1 MMQKLVMNKIL
12 IFFIGLILIS
22 TDLLAQLQAV
32 SLEQRVENS
41 TLVFEGKVLQKSS
54 FWDTDRRHIYTS
66 NLVSV
71 YKVFKGQL
79 SNSIVEVI
87 TIGGIVGD
95 QMEKVSYGLDLQEGS
110 LGVFTC
116 IPNNI
121 KLSSSSKNLRIQPYA
136 EIQGFI
142 SYDLSSGTARDVFN
156 VYKNVSGEIYPVLQK
171 LTHSNYKV
179 MNKAD
184 FKIK

>member
-1 MMQKLVMNKIL
+1 MNKIL
-12 IFFIGLILIS
+12 LFIIALTLIS
-22 TDLLAQLQAV
+22 ADLSAQLQAV
-32 SLEQRVENS
+32 PLEQRVENS
-41 TLVFEGKVLQKSS
+41 SLVFEGKVLRKSS
-54 FWDTDRRHIYTS
+54 FWDSDRRHIYTA

-71 YKVFKGQL
+71 YKVFKGEL

-87 TIGGIVGD
+87 TIGGIVGN
-95 QMEKVSYGLDLQEGS
+95 QMEKVSYGLDLQEGAI
-110 LGVFTC
+110 GVFTC
-116 IPNNI
+116 IPNTTKI
-121 KLSSSSKNLRIQPYA
+121 ASSSKNLRLRPYA

-142 SYDLSSGTARDVFN
+142 RYDLATGTARDVFK

>member
-1 MMQKLVMNKIL
+1 MNKTL
-12 IFFIGLILIS
+12 LFFIALSLIS
-22 TDLLAQLQAV
+22 AELSAQLQAV
-32 SLEQRVENS
+32 PLEQRVENS
-41 TLVFEGKVLQKSS
+41 SLVFEGKVLRKSS

-71 YKVFKGQL
+71 YKVFKGEL
-79 SNSIVEVI
+79 SNAIVEVI
-87 TIGGIVGD
+87 TIGGIVGN

-110 LGVFTC
+110 VGVFTC
-116 IPNNI
+116 IPNNTR
-121 KLSSSSKNLRIQPYA
+121 LATSSKNLRLRPYA

-142 SYDLSSGTARDVFN
+142 RYDLATGTARDVFK
-156 VYKNVSGEIYPVLQK
+156 VYKNVSREIYPVLQK

>member
-1 MMQKLVMNKIL
+1 MIKKLNMNKIL
-12 IFFIGLILIS
+12 FFFIALTFIS
-22 TDLLAQLQAV
+22 ADISAQLQQV
-32 SLEQRVENS
+32 TLEQRVENS
-41 TLVFEGKVLQKSS
+41 SLVFEGKVLNKSS

-71 YKVFKGQL
+71 YKVFKGEL
-79 SNSIVEVI
+79 SHSVVEVI
-87 TIGGIVGD
+87 TIGGIVGN
-95 QMEKVSYGLDLQEGS
+95 QMEKVSYGLELQEGS
-110 LGVFTC
+110 IGVFTC
-116 IPNNI
+116 VPNTV
-121 KLSSSSKNLRIQPYA
+121 KFASGSKNLRLKPYA

-142 SYDLSSGTARDVFN
+142 RYDLASGTAKDVFKQ
-156 VYKNVSGEIYPVLQK
+156 YKNVAGEIYPAIQK

>member
-1 MMQKLVMNKIL
+1 
-12 IFFIGLILIS
+12 
-22 TDLLAQLQAV
+22 
-32 SLEQRVENS
+32 
-41 TLVFEGKVLQKSS
+41 
-54 FWDTDRRHIYTS
+54 
-66 NLVSV
+66 
-71 YKVFKGQL
+71 
-79 SNSIVEVI
+79 
-87 TIGGIVGD
+87 
-95 QMEKVSYGLDLQEGS
+95 

-121 KLSSSSKNLRIQPYA
+121 KLSSSSKNLRLQPYA

-156 VYKNVSGEIYPVLQK
+156 VYKSVSGEIYPVLQK
-171 LTHSNYKV
+171 LSHSNYKV

>member
-1 MMQKLVMNKIL
+1 MNKIL
-12 IFFIGLILIS
+12 LFFIALTFIS
-22 TDLLAQLQAV
+22 TDLSAQLQAV
-32 SLEQRVENS
+32 PLEQRVENS
-41 TLVFEGKVLQKSS
+41 SLVFEGKVVRKSS

-71 YKVFKGQL
+71 YKVFKGEL

-87 TIGGIVGD
+87 TIGGIVGN

-110 LGVFTC
+110 IGVFTC
-116 IPNNI
+116 IPNKA
-121 KLSSSSKNLRIQPYA
+121 KLSTSSKNLRLRPYA

-142 SYDLSSGTARDVFN
+142 RYDLATGTARDVFK

-171 LTHSNYKV
+171 LTHSNFKV

>member
-1 MMQKLVMNKIL
+1 MKLNMKRIVL
-12 IFFIGLILIS
+12 FIIALTLIS
-22 TDLLAQLQAV
+22 ADLSAQLQAV
-32 SLEQRVENS
+32 PLEQRVENS
-41 TLVFEGKVLQKSS
+41 TLVFEGRVLSKSS

-71 YKVFKGQL
+71 YKLFKGAL
-79 SNSIVEVI
+79 SNATVEVI
-87 TIGGIVGD
+87 TIGGIVGNE
-95 QMEKVSYGLDLQEGS
+95 MEKVSYGLDLQEGS
-110 LGVFTC
+110 VGVFTC
-116 IPNNI
+116 FPNNI
-121 KLSSSSKNLRIQPYA
+121 KLPPGSKNLRLRPYA

-142 SYDLSSGTARDVFN
+142 RYDLNTGTARDVFK

-171 LTHSNYKV
+171 LTNSNFKV

>member
-1 MMQKLVMNKIL
+1 MNKIL
-12 IFFIGLILIS
+12 LFFIGLILIS
-22 TDLLAQLQAV
+22 TDLLAQLQAI

-41 TLVFEGKVLQKSS
+41 TLVFEGKVLQKSA

-95 QMEKVSYGLDLQEGS
+95 QMEKVSYSLDLQEGS

-116 IPNNI
+116 IPNN
-121 KLSSSSKNLRIQPYA
+121 LRLQPYA

-142 SYDLSSGTARDVFN
+142 SYDLSSGTARDVFK
-156 VYKNVSGEIYPVLQK
+156 VYKNVSGEIYPVLKK

>member
-1 MMQKLVMNKIL
+1 
-12 IFFIGLILIS
+12 
-22 TDLLAQLQAV
+22 
-32 SLEQRVENS
+32 
-41 TLVFEGKVLQKSS
+41 
-54 FWDTDRRHIYTS
+54 
-66 NLVSV
+66 
-71 YKVFKGQL
+71 
-79 SNSIVEVI
+79 
-87 TIGGIVGD
+87 
-95 QMEKVSYGLDLQEGS
+95 LDLQEGA

-116 IPNNI
+116 IPNNT
-121 KLSSSSKNLRIQPYA
+121 KLTSSSKNLRLRPYA

-142 SYDLSSGTARDVFN
+142 SYDLASGTARDVFK

>member
-1 MMQKLVMNKIL
+1 MNKIL
-12 IFFIGLILIS
+12 FFFIALVLIS
-22 TDLLAQLQAV
+22 TDLSAQLQAV

-41 TLVFEGKVLQKSS
+41 TLIFEGKVLRKSS
-54 FWDTDRRHIYTS
+54 FWDADHRHIYTS

-71 YKVFKGQL
+71 YKVFKGEL

-87 TIGGIVGD
+87 TIGGMVGN
-95 QMEKVSYGLDLQEGS
+95 QMEKVSYGLDLQEGA

-116 IPNNI
+116 IPNNT
-121 KLSSSSKNLRIQPYA
+121 KLTSSSKNLRLRPYA

-142 SYDLSSGTARDVFN
+142 SYDLASGTARDVFK
-156 VYKNVSGEIYPVLQK
+156 VYKNVSVEIYPVLEK

>member
-1 MMQKLVMNKIL
+1 MNKIL
-12 IFFIGLILIS
+12 LFFIALTLIS
-22 TDLLAQLQAV
+22 ADLSAQLQAV
-32 SLEQRVENS
+32 PLEQRVENS
-41 TLVFEGKVLQKSS
+41 SLVFEGKVLSKSS

-66 NLVSV
+66 NRVSV
-71 YKVFKGQL
+71 YKIFKGEL
-79 SNSIVEVI
+79 SNAIVEVI
-87 TIGGIVGD
+87 TIGGIVGN

-110 LGVFTC
+110 VGVFTC
-116 IPNNI
+116 IPNNT
-121 KLSSSSKNLRIQPYA
+121 KLATSSKNLRLRPYA

-142 SYDLSSGTARDVFN
+142 RYDLATGTARDVFK

>member
-1 MMQKLVMNKIL
+1 MMKKPVMNKIL
-12 IFFIGLILIS
+12 FFFIALVLIS
-22 TDLLAQLQAV
+22 TDLWAQLQAV

-41 TLVFEGKVLQKSS
+41 TLIFEGKVLRKSS
-54 FWDTDRRHIYTS
+54 FWDADHRHIYTS

-71 YKVFKGQL
+71 YKVFKGEL

-87 TIGGIVGD
+87 TIGGMVGN
-95 QMEKVSYGLDLQEGS
+95 QMEKVSYGLDLQEGA
-110 LGVFTC
+110 LGIFTC
-116 IPNNI
+116 IPNNT
-121 KLSSSSKNLRIQPYA
+121 KLSSTSKNLRLRPYA

-142 SYDLSSGTARDVFN
+142 SYDLASGTARDVFK
-156 VYKNVSGEIYPVLQK
+156 VYKNISGEIYPVLQK

>member
-1 MMQKLVMNKIL
+1 MMKKSVLHKIL
-12 IFFIGLILIS
+12 LIFLTLVLVS
-22 TDLLAQLQAV
+22 TNLLAQLQAV
-32 SLEQRVENS
+32 PLEQRVENS

-71 YKVFKGQL
+71 YKVFKGEL

-87 TIGGIVGD
+87 TIGGIVGN

-116 IPNNI
+116 IPNNT
-121 KLSSSSKNLRIQPYA
+121 KLSSSSKNLRLRPYA

-142 SYDLSSGTARDVFN
+142 SYDLATGTARDVFKI
-156 VYKNVSGEIYPVLQK
+156 YKNISGEIYPVLQK

-179 MNKAD
+179 MKKAD

>member
-1 MMQKLVMNKIL
+1 MQKLVMNKIL
-12 IFFIGLILIS
+12 LFFIGLILIS

-41 TLVFEGKVLQKSS
+41 ALVFEGKVLQKSS
-54 FWDTDRRHIYTS
+54 FWDTDHRHIYTS

-95 QMEKVSYGLDLQEGS
+95 QMEKVSYGLDLQVGS

>member
-1 MMQKLVMNKIL
+1 MNKIL
-12 IFFIGLILIS
+12 LCFFVLCLVS
-22 TDLLAQLQAV
+22 ADLSAQLQAV
-32 SLEQRVENS
+32 SLQQRVENS
-41 TLVFEGKVLQKSS
+41 SLVFEAKVLSKTS

-71 YKVFKGQL
+71 YKVFKGEL
-79 SNSIVEVI
+79 STSTVEVI
-87 TIGGIVGD
+87 TIGGIVGNE
-95 QMEKVSYGLDLQEGS
+95 MEKVSYGLDLKEGS
-110 LGVFTC
+110 IGVFTC

-121 KLSSSSKNLRIQPYA
+121 KLTKVSKNLQLRPYS

-142 SYDLSSGTARDVFN
+142 HYDLNTGTARDVFK

-171 LTHSNYKV
+171 LSSSKFKV
-179 MNKAD
+179 MKNAD

>member
-1 MMQKLVMNKIL
+1 MNKIL
-12 IFFIGLILIS
+12 LFFIVLALNS
-22 TDLLAQLQAV
+22 TDLSAQLQAV
-32 SLEQRVENS
+32 PLEQRVEKS
-41 TLVFEGKVLQKSS
+41 TLVFEGKVLRKSS

-66 NLVSV
+66 NLVTV
-71 YKVFKGQL
+71 YKVFKGEL
-79 SNSIVEVI
+79 SNSNVEVI
-87 TIGGIVGD
+87 TIGGMVGN

-110 LGVFTC
+110 VGVFTC
-116 IPNNI
+116 IPNNT
-121 KLSSSSKNLRIQPYA
+121 KLASSSKNLQLRPYA

-142 SYDLSSGTARDVFN
+142 HYDLATGTARDVFK
-156 VYKNVSGEIYPVLQK
+156 VYKNVSREIYPVLQK

>member
-1 MMQKLVMNKIL
+1 MKKIL
-12 IFFIGLILIS
+12 LCFFVLCLVS
-22 TDLLAQLQAV
+22 ADLSAQLQAV
-32 SLEQRVENS
+32 SLQQRVENS
-41 TLVFEGKVLQKSS
+41 SLVFEAKVLSKTS

-71 YKVFKGQL
+71 YKVFKGEL
-79 SNSIVEVI
+79 SSSTVEVI
-87 TIGGIVGD
+87 TIGGIVGN
-95 QMEKVSYGLDLQEGS
+95 QMEKVSYGLDLKEGS
-110 LGVFTC
+110 VGVFTC

-121 KLSSSSKNLRIQPYA
+121 KLSKVSKNLQLRPYS

-142 SYDLSSGTARDVFN
+142 RYDLNTGTARDVFK

-171 LTHSNYKV
+171 LSSSKFKV
-179 MNKAD
+179 MKNAD

>member
-1 MMQKLVMNKIL
+1 MNKIL
-12 IFFIGLILIS
+12 LCFFVLCLVS
-22 TDLLAQLQAV
+22 ADLSAQLQAV
-32 SLEQRVENS
+32 SLQQRVENS
-41 TLVFEGKVLQKSS
+41 SLVFEAKVLSKTS

-71 YKVFKGQL
+71 YKVFKGEL
-79 SNSIVEVI
+79 SSSTVEVI
-87 TIGGIVGD
+87 TIGGIVGNE
-95 QMEKVSYGLDLQEGS
+95 MEKVSYGLDLKEGS
-110 LGVFTC
+110 VGVFTC

-121 KLSSSSKNLRIQPYA
+121 KLTKVSRNLQLRPYS

-142 SYDLSSGTARDVFN
+142 RYDLNTGTARDVFK

-171 LTHSNYKV
+171 LSSSKFKV
-179 MNKAD
+179 MKNAD

>member
-1 MMQKLVMNKIL
+1 MNKIL
-12 IFFIGLILIS
+12 LFFIALSLIS
-22 TDLLAQLQAV
+22 AELSAQLQAV
-32 SLEQRVENS
+32 PLEQRVENS
-41 TLVFEGKVLQKSS
+41 TLVFEGRVLRKSS

-71 YKVFKGQL
+71 YKVFKGEL
-79 SNSIVEVI
+79 SNAIVEVI
-87 TIGGIVGD
+87 TIGGIVGNE
-95 QMEKVSYGLDLQEGS
+95 MEKVSYGLDLQEGS
-110 LGVFTC
+110 VGVFTC
-116 IPNNI
+116 IPNNT
-121 KLSSSSKNLRIQPYA
+121 KLATSSKNLRLRPYA

-142 SYDLSSGTARDVFN
+142 RYDLATGTARDVFK

-184 FKIK
+184 F

>member
-1 MMQKLVMNKIL
+1 MNKIL
-12 IFFIGLILIS
+12 LFFIAFSFIS
-22 TDLLAQLQAV
+22 TDLSAQLQAV
-32 SLEQRVENS
+32 PLEQRVENS
-41 TLVFEGKVLQKSS
+41 SMVFEGKVLRKSS

-71 YKVFKGQL
+71 YKVFKGEL

-87 TIGGIVGD
+87 TIGGIVGN
-95 QMEKVSYGLDLQEGS
+95 QMEKVSYGLDLQEGTI
-110 LGVFTC
+110 GVFTC
-116 IPNNI
+116 IPNNT
-121 KLSSSSKNLRIQPYA
+121 KLATSSKNLRLRPYA

-142 SYDLSSGTARDVFN
+142 RYDLANGTARDVFR

-171 LTHSNYKV
+171 LTNSNYKV